1 MYKNQENQKSLNKK
15 TSLKPMTTQT
25 DTKKEIQV
33 YKYNVYEQ
41 EQ

>member
-15 TSLKPMTTQT
+15 TSLKPMTTQ
-25 DTKKEIQV
+25 DTKMEIQV

-41 EQ
+41 E